1 MSPMVTSKYPVGY
14 WAGVL
19 GTGMF
24 LLGIF
29 GGTYGWTTIEIGEE
43 LANISEDLHDHRF
56 GIAVG
61 GVVKTFSIG
70 MLNLAGVETAESAKA
85 IMDSLPTPRFLEIMG
100 YIRIGLS
107 TAAMIIGICLAAR
120 QSWAIIGAA
129 VWAIL
134 SIGWFLWA
142 TFEAWSV
149 FNQNI
154 DAPLYGDHTPIYVAD
169 LTLNLVWPV
178 ILCVWLLPAWVR
190 GSGRSWKTALDEI
203 KQDQREIRRDLKEID
218 KDLSS

>member
-1 MSPMVTSKYPVGY
+1 MSPLVTSKYPTGY

-19 GTGMF
+19 GNAMF

-29 GGTYGWTTIEIGEE
+29 GVTYGWTTIEIGEE
-43 LANISEDLHDHRF
+43 LAAISQNLHDHRF

-61 GVVKTFSIG
+61 SVVKTFSIG
-70 MLNLAGVETAESAKA
+70 ILNLAGVETAENAKD
-85 IMDSLPTPRFLEIMG
+85 IMDSFPTPRFLEIMG
-100 YIRIGLS
+100 YIRIGIS
-107 TAAMIIGICLAAR
+107 GSAMFIGVCLAAR
-120 QSWAIIGAA
+120 QAWAIIGAA

-134 SIGWFLWA
+134 SIGWFVWA

-154 DAPLYGDHTPIYVAD
+154 DSPLYGDHTPIYVAD
-169 LTLNLVWPV
+169 LVLHLAWPV

-190 GSGRSWKTALDEI
+190 GSGRSWKQTL
-203 KQDQREIRRDLKEID
+203 REIRHDEKEIERDLKEIE
-218 KDLSS
+218 KDLAS